1 MLRLCI
7 DLGLSI
13 IQTVYNL
20 KGSCHLGFLI
30 IYFSQHEEKT
40 ILLKTILMNRSLVR
54 NSIVL
59 WVALI
64 AFILCALFV
73 ACTSSK
79 SEESDI
85 TIAVIPKGTTHIF
98 WESVHAGA
106 IRASVE
112 LGIDITWVGSEKEDD
127 RQQQIAVVDNQVL
140 NNVSGIVLAPL
151 DAMALR
157 RPVRDAVRRDIPV
170 IIIDSGLHD
179 SEDVYTSF
187 IATDNRKGG
196 RIAGREMGQFL
207 QGKGRVV
214 LLRYMEGSAS
224 TTNREEGF
232 LESLGEFP
240 EITLVSDE
248 QYAGATRAQAQQA
261 SENLLL
267 RFKDTQ
273 GNLTIDGIF
282 CPNASSTYGMLQ
294 ALRRQRLAAKVIF
307 IGFDSDDPL
316 VKGLEDGE
324 IHGLV
329 VQNPFLMGFL
339 SVKTILDH
347 LQGEPVEKRI
357 DTGVTFVRRQDLKK
371 PEIQKLID
379 PDLEYWLSQ
388 K

>member
-1 MLRLCI
+1 ML
-7 DLGLSI
+7 
-13 IQTVYNL
+13 
-20 KGSCHLGFLI
+20 
-30 IYFSQHEEKT
+30 
-40 ILLKTILMNRSLVR
+40 
-54 NSIVL
+54 
-59 WVALI
+59 ALI
-64 AFILCALFV
+64 SFV
-73 ACTSSK
+73 LSVTFFACNK
-79 SEESDI
+79 SETKNPEI

-106 IRASVE
+106 IKASVE
-112 LGIDITWVGSEKEDD
+112 LGVNINWVGPEKEDD

-140 NNVSGIVLAPL
+140 NGVSGIVLAPL

-157 RPVRDAVRRDIPV
+157 RPVRDAVRRKIPV
-170 IIIDSGLHD
+170 IIIDSALQD

-187 IATDNRKGG
+187 IATDNREGG
-196 RIAGREMGQFL
+196 RIAGREMGKSL
-207 QGKGRVV
+207 KGKGRVV

-232 LESLGEFP
+232 LESLKEFP
-240 EITLVSDE
+240 GITLVSDE

-267 RFKDTQ
+267 RFKDEQ
-273 GNLTIDGIF
+273 GILTIDGLF

-294 ALRRQRLAAKVIF
+294 ALRRQRQTGEVIF

-316 VKGLEDGE
+316 VKGLEQGE

-329 VQNPFLMGFL
+329 VQNPFKMGFL
-339 SVKTILDH
+339 GVKIMLDL
-347 LQGEPVEKRI
+347 LQGKPVEKRI
-357 DTGVTFVRRQDLKK
+357 DTGVTFIMRQDLEN
-371 PEIQKLID
+371 PEIQELID

>member
-1 MLRLCI
+1 MKRGNMLSLKVFQLALAACV
-7 DLGLSI
+7 LGVVFFACS
-13 IQTVYNL
+13 TN
-20 KGSCHLGFLI
+20 
-30 IYFSQHEEKT
+30 KT
-40 ILLKTILMNRSLVR
+40 
-54 NSIVL
+54 
-59 WVALI
+59 
-64 AFILCALFV
+64 
-73 ACTSSK
+73 
-79 SEESDI
+79 EDPEI

-106 IRASVE
+106 IKASVE
-112 LGIDITWVGSEKEDD
+112 LDVDINWVGPEKEDD

-140 NNVSGIVLAPL
+140 NGVSGIVLAPL

-157 RPVRDAVRRDIPV
+157 RPVRDAVRRNIPV
-170 IIIDSGLHD
+170 IIIDSGLQD

-187 IATDNRKGG
+187 IATDNREGG
-196 RIAGREMGQFL
+196 RIAGREMGDFL
-207 QGKGRVV
+207 DGKGRVV

-232 LESLGEFP
+232 LEALNKFP
-240 EITLVSDE
+240 GITLISDE

-267 RFKDTQ
+267 RFKDEQ

-294 ALRRQRLAAKVIF
+294 ALRRQRQTGKVIF

-316 VKGLEDGE
+316 VKGLEKGE

-329 VQNPFLMGFL
+329 VQNPFQMGFL
-339 SVKTILDH
+339 GVKIMLDF
-347 LQGEPVEKRI
+347 LSGQQVEKRI
-357 DTGVTFVRRQDLKK
+357 DTGVTFVRSEDLKR
-371 PEIQKLID
+371 PEIQELID
-379 PDLEYWLSQ
+379 PDLDYWLSQ

>member
-1 MLRLCI
+1 MHSRVIVMKRGNMQSVRAFML
-7 DLGLSI
+7 
-13 IQTVYNL
+13 
-20 KGSCHLGFLI
+20 
-30 IYFSQHEEKT
+30 
-40 ILLKTILMNRSLVR
+40 
-54 NSIVL
+54 
-59 WVALI
+59 ALI
-64 AFILCALFV
+64 ALVLSVTFF
-73 ACTSSK
+73 ACNKSK
-79 SEESDI
+79 TKDPEI

-106 IRASVE
+106 IKASVE
-112 LGIDITWVGSEKEDD
+112 LGVNINWVGPEKEDD

-140 NNVSGIVLAPL
+140 NGVSGIVLAPL

-157 RPVRDAVRRDIPV
+157 RPVRDAVRRKIPV
-170 IIIDSGLHD
+170 IIIDSALQD

-187 IATDNRKGG
+187 IATDNREGG
-196 RIAGREMGQFL
+196 RIAGREMGKSL
-207 QGKGRVV
+207 EGKGRVV

-232 LESLGEFP
+232 LESLKEFP
-240 EITLVSDE
+240 GITLVSDE

-267 RFKDTQ
+267 RFKDEQ
-273 GNLTIDGIF
+273 GILTIDGLF

-294 ALRRQRLAAKVIF
+294 ALRRQRQTGEVIF

-316 VKGLEDGE
+316 VKGLEQGE

-329 VQNPFLMGFL
+329 VQNPFKMGFL
-339 SVKTILDH
+339 GVKIMLDL
-347 LQGEPVEKRI
+347 LQGKPVEKRI
-357 DTGVTFVRRQDLKK
+357 DTGVTFVMRQDLEN
-371 PEIQKLID
+371 PEIQELID

>member
-1 MLRLCI
+1 MLAL
-7 DLGLSI
+7 
-13 IQTVYNL
+13 
-20 KGSCHLGFLI
+20 
-30 IYFSQHEEKT
+30 
-40 ILLKTILMNRSLVR
+40 
-54 NSIVL
+54 
-59 WVALI
+59 VALV
-64 AFILCALFV
+64 LSVTLFM
-73 ACTSSK
+73 CNK
-79 SEESDI
+79 SETKNPEL

-106 IRASVE
+106 IKASVE
-112 LGIDITWVGSEKEDD
+112 LGVNINWVGPEKEDD

-140 NNVSGIVLAPL
+140 NGVSGIVLAPL

-170 IIIDSGLHD
+170 IIIDSGLQD

-187 IATDNRKGG
+187 IATDNREGG
-196 RIAGREMGQFL
+196 RIAGREMGKSL
-207 QGKGRVV
+207 EGKGRVV

-232 LESLGEFP
+232 LESLKEFP
-240 EITLVSDE
+240 GITLVSDE

-267 RFKDTQ
+267 RFKDAQ
-273 GNLTIDGIF
+273 GILTIDGLF

-294 ALRRQRLAAKVIF
+294 ALRRQRQTGEVIF

-316 VKGLEDGE
+316 VKGLEQGE

-329 VQNPFLMGFL
+329 VQNPFKMGFL
-339 SVKTILDH
+339 GVKIMLDL
-347 LQGEPVEKRI
+347 LQGKPVEKRI
-357 DTGVTFVRRQDLKK
+357 DTGVTFVMRQDLEN
-371 PEIQKLID
+371 PEIQELID